1 MNYIDW
7 LNYKDLEYRQGILYF
22 ANLNTLE
29 IAEKFGTPIYIIND
43 QMIRK
48 RYQELKHMLNSAYR
62 KNRIYFAVKSN
73 TNLAILKI
81 LSSEGSYFD
90 CSSTGEIY
98 ICLKSGIP
106 PNRIIYTGNM
116 FTDQDFEFSVK
127 QDILVNIDSLSQLK
141 RLAKIYE
148 KLEKEK
154 ILISFR
160 YNPEFGAGHHSH
172 T

>member
-7 LNYKDLEYRQGILYF
+7 LNNKDLEYRQGILYF
-22 ANLNTLE
+22 AYLNTLE
-29 IAEKFGTPIYIIND
+29 ITEEFGTPIYVINE
-43 QMIRK
+43 QMIRRRYKQLK
-48 RYQELKHMLNSAYR
+48 RILNSVYR

-127 QDILVNIDSLSQLK
+127 QDILVNLDSISQLK
-141 RLAKIYE
+141 RLTKIYE
-148 KLEKEK
+148 KFE
-154 ILISFR
+154 
-160 YNPEFGAGHHSH
+160 
-172 T
+172 